1 MARGY
6 FQTNSNEDKKLY
18 CEWYTEADYEAGVS
32 RVMGSVFIRYKS
44 PLTVENGKVTVNARG
59 RSENLT
65 TISFTDGNNEETYT
79 KLLYSGKLLEVKHKI
94 KNPEKILLT
103 VRFRIRATEMFQ
115 ASGEILLE
123 PEPQVYPVLRSRKIT
138 EIGQNSVKLT
148 MHASHPSGIEKYIF
162 SINGGEPKESLTGTV
177 EFDGLVPDTYYI
189 AQFQAVSNDGL
200 VSPAETEI
208 FKTQPAYIGSITY
221 DGSNPIELHENETM
235 PLSLKIKYTDNDT
248 NELQFIGGDLK
259 NGAEESEVDSKKLVF
274 SSSNPQV
281 AAVSIDGVIQGLSK
295 GKCEIEISAAEGG
308 EAKASIEVNVVRSIE
323 YVHIT
328 NPNIQIHK
336 STATEDTNKKYRV
349 MYSLYPE
356 GANKEKLTF
365 QSSNENIAEVN
376 DDGVITVNGLGR
388 AVITAVKLSD
398 DNPDGEKMGTCIVDV
413 VEAENELSVWQDL
426 LMLPVGARWDY
437 QIPDAINE
445 NLHYIQ
451 RKLGSEGA
459 VELEDASFPDGFNTN
474 IQELCYKLNNL
485 ELNID
490 KINEEIP
497 WVSPYYVGPRK
508 YDEYA
513 PMRED
518 INRWIQFCADIKS
531 VIDGEKEK
539 LQILSMEGEPLV
551 ISDDMN
557 ESLQYLCIREGYFTN
572 GDNL

>member
-6 FQTNSNEDKKLY
+6 FQTDSNEDKKLY

-44 PLTVENGKVTVNARG
+44 PLTVKNGIVTVDAEGKREKIVTG
-59 RSENLT
+59 
-65 TISFTDGNNEETYT
+65 ISFTDSNTEDTYT
-79 KLLYSGKLLEVKHKI
+79 KLLYSGELLEVKHKI
-94 KNPEKILLT
+94 KNPEKILLS
-103 VRFRIRATEMFQ
+103 VRFRMGSSSAFQ
-115 ASGEILLE
+115 ASGEILLDPE
-123 PEPQVYPVLRSRKIT
+123 PEIYPVLKSKKVT
-138 EIGQNSVKLT
+138 AIGQNSVKLT
-148 MHASHPSGIEKYIF
+148 MQASHPLGIDKYIF

-177 EFDGLVPDTYYI
+177 EFDGLAPDTYYI
-189 AQFQAVSNDGL
+189 AQFQAVANDGL

-208 FKTQPAYIGSITY
+208 FKTQPVYISNITY
-221 DGSNPIELHENETM
+221 SGGNPIELYENQTI
-235 PLSLKIKYTDNDT
+235 PLRLQIKCTDNDT

-259 NGAEESEVDSKKLVF
+259 NGSEESEVDSKKLVF

-281 AAVSIDGVIQGLSK
+281 ATVSVDGVIRGLSK

-308 EAKASIEVNVVRSIE
+308 TANTSVAVNVVRSIE

-336 STATEDTNKKYRV
+336 SAATGDTNKKYRV

-365 QSSNENIAEVN
+365 QSSNENIAGVN
-376 DDGVITVNGLGR
+376 DDGVITVNGWGR
-388 AVITAVKLSD
+388 AVITAVKQSD
-398 DNPDGEKMGTCIVDV
+398 DNPDGEQMGTCIVDV
-413 VEAENELSVWQDL
+413 VEAENGLSVWQDL

-451 RKLGSEGA
+451 RELGSEGA
-459 VELEDASFPDGFNTN
+459 AELEDASFPDGFNTN

-490 KINEEIP
+490 KINEKIP
-497 WVSPYYVGPRK
+497 WVNPYYIGHRE
-508 YDEYA
+508 YEEYA
-513 PMRED
+513 PMRGD
-518 INRWIQFCADIKS
+518 INRWIQFCAYIKS
-531 VIDGEKEK
+531 MIDEEQGR
-539 LQILSMEGEPLV
+539 LMILSIDGEPLV
-551 ISDDMN
+551 ISGDNN
-557 ESLQYLCIREGYFTN
+557 ESTQYLCLREE
-572 GDNL
+572 

>member
-1 MARGY
+1 
-6 FQTNSNEDKKLY
+6 
-18 CEWYTEADYEAGVS
+18 
-32 RVMGSVFIRYKS
+32 MGSVFIRYKS
-44 PLTVENGKVTVNARG
+44 PLTVKNGIVTVDAQGKRE
-59 RSENLT
+59 SLAA
-65 TISFTDGNNEETYT
+65 ISFTDSNTEETYT

-123 PEPQVYPVLRSRKIT
+123 PEPEIYPILKSRKIA

-148 MHASHPSGIEKYIF
+148 MQASHPSGIEKYIF

-177 EFDGLVPDTYYI
+177 EFDGLASDTYYI

-221 DGSNPIELHENETM
+221 DGSNPIELYENETM
-235 PLSLKIKYTDNDT
+235 PLSLKIKYTDSDT

-259 NGAEESEVDSKKLVF
+259 NGIEESEVDSKKLVF

-281 AAVSIDGVIQGLSK
+281 ATVSIDGVIQGLSK

-308 EAKASIEVNVVRSIE
+308 KAKTSITVNVVRSIE

-328 NPNIQIHK
+328 NPNIQIQK
-336 STATEDTNKKYRV
+336 SADAKDKKYRV

-376 DDGVITVNGLGR
+376 DDGFITVNGLGR

-398 DNPDGEKMGTCIVDV
+398 DNPDGEKMGTCIVDI
-413 VEAENELSVWQDL
+413 VEAENGLSIWQDL
-426 LMLPVGARWDY
+426 LMLPVGSRWDY

-451 RKLGSEGA
+451 RELGSEGTA
-459 VELEDASFPDGFNTN
+459 ELEDASFPDGFNTN

-497 WVSPYYVGPRK
+497 WVNPYYVGPRK

-518 INRWIQFCADIKS
+518 INRWIQFCAYIKS
-531 VIDGEKEK
+531 AIDEEQGR
-539 LQILSMEGEPLV
+539 LMILSIDGEPLV
-551 ISDDMN
+551 ISGDTN
-557 ESLQYLCIREGYFTN
+557 ESTQYLCLREE
-572 GDNL
+572 